1 MLIDSKQSHAKKL
14 GNHGEHLVAQWLVC
28 KGFTIIERNY
38 RISQGEIDIIAKLRD
53 TIAFVEVKTR
63 QKSYFSLSDVIVPHK
78 QRAMFLTARMYCLR
92 HNYTN
97 LNYRFDVAFVQGSDN
112 AITYI
117 PNAFVPQTDI

>member
-1 MLIDSKQSHAKKL
+1 MLTDSKKARSKKL
-14 GNHGEHLVAQWLVC
+14 GNHGEDLVAQWLVSQ
-28 KGFTIIERNY
+28 GFTLLERNY
-38 RISQGEIDIIAKLRD
+38 RIQQGEIDIIAKMRD

-78 QRAMFLTARMYCLR
+78 QRAMFLTARMYCLH

-112 AITYI
+112 TITYI